1 MKEEKTIRNVSE
13 REFNMIT
20 KDVSMK
26 QIDETPF
33 TNPMLKLLLTL
44 VLAEA
49 MADLHNKL
57 FD

>member
-1 MKEEKTIRNVSE
+1 MKEEKTIRSVSE

-26 QIDETPF
+26 QIDEAPD